1 MIVEVEHPQAG
12 RMKQIGIPIK
22 LSETPG
28 EINHPAPSLGQ
39 HTEELLREL
48 GYDRQAIEGLR
59 REKAV

>member
-1 MIVEVEHPQAG
+1 V
-12 RMKQIGIPIK
+12 KQIGIPIQ

-28 EINHPAPSLGQ
+28 EIKDPAPALGQ

-59 REKAV
+59 REKAI